1 MAQLACFAVI
11 FEAAGA
17 LSSVLSTQMFPGD
30 YGLELKRDARR
41 KLPWYLVVMKRTKTL
56 IFNIT

>member
-1 MAQLACFAVI
+1 MI

-17 LSSVLSTQMFPGD
+17 LCIKELCGMFPDD

-41 KLPWYLVVMKRTKTL
+41 KQLARKLKVKRIKT
-56 IFNIT
+56 